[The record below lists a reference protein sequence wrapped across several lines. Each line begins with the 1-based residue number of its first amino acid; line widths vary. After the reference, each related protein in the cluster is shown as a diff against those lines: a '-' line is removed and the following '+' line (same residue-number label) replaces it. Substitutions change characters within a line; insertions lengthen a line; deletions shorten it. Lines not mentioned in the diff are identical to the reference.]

1 MDNRPPLEELLKIS
15 VFEWARLGAELGVS
29 EDTLKEIE
37 RRYPNNEAACRREMF
52 AAWVESEG
60 EVVTRAAVIS
70 ALKAMQDNT
79 SAEWYESY
87 CKRDCVVTEYC
98 RRATQQHLGTEVCRV
113 LIHVY
118 RYREIILCNDNSLS
132 IM

>member
-60 EVVTRAAVIS
+60 HKRVIS

-79 SAEWYESY
+79 SA
-87 CKRDCVVTEYC
+87 RGVVE
-98 RRATQQHLGTEVCRV
+98 QLGTEVCRV

>member
-79 SAEWYESY
+79 SAEWYEAY
-87 CKRDCVVTEYC
+87 CKRLQHQQPKFNSKPTLPAFILAIVT
-98 RRATQQHLGTEVCRV
+98 AWV
-113 LIHVY
+113 LY
-118 RYREIILCNDNSLS
+118 N
-132 IM
+132 